1 MKKLFLLLALAF
13 TAVLTNAQDAS
24 RQHRIVMQL
33 TSGDTLVHKNL
44 MKQFKNMQEAAPNL
58 MLEVVCHGPG
68 MDLLM
73 SDRSVVAGKVK
84 EFVGKGVTFLACDN
98 TIRERQLDP
107 TKVLPEAG
115 HVKAGIIHIVER
127 QEDGWS
133 YIKAGF

>member
-1 MKKLFLLLALAF
+1 MKRLLLLLPLALTVF
-13 TAVLTNAQDAS
+13 TGSAQDAP
-24 RQHRIVMQL
+24 RRHRIVMQL

-44 MKQFKNMQEAAPNL
+44 MKQFKNMMEASPTVK
-58 MLEVVCHGPG
+58 LEVVCHGPG

-73 SDRSVVAGKVK
+73 SDRGVVQGQVK
-84 EFVGKGVTFLACDN
+84 EFTAKGVTFLACDN
-98 TIRERQLDP
+98 TIRERSLDP
-107 TKVLPEAG
+107 AKVLSEAR